1 MFFWIQFRIWFWIER
16 TMIRQFWL
24 LWRAFFL
31 EYIFWLLGLLYTIL
45 MALNIIFGLFSSWN
59 GRRRDRI
66 QNLWRFLDCCKHCF
80 SEWAKNMNSI
90 FHPIYT
96 LVLFLSIF
104 FSFRPSKLIL
114 LWKRYKII
122 TNYSFPSIKV
132 KTQVHFFSNLSSI
145 YPYFSIFLNMVSH
158 LSSECEFENSYRYF
172 LTRIFF
178 LNNFV

>member
-1 MFFWIQFRIWFWIER
+1 MN
-16 TMIRQFWL
+16 
-24 LWRAFFL
+24 RAHNDKTILIIMEGFFFL
-31 EYIFWLLGLLYTIL
+31 EYFFWLLLLCTIL

-104 FSFRPSKLIL
+104 FSFRPSKSIL
-114 LWKRYKII
+114 LWKLYKII
-122 TNYSFPSIKV
+122 TNDSFPSKKV
-132 KTQVHFFSNLSSI
+132 KTQVHFFPICLL
-145 YPYFSIFLNMVSH
+145 YAHIFL
-158 LSSECEFENSYRYF
+158 
-172 LTRIFF
+172 FF
-178 LNNFV
+178 